1 MMKKKWIA
9 VIGAV
14 LTFALATVIV
24 LAANPGTEADPLVS
38 KSYIESVLK
47 PEIYDYIDQQAKRGF
62 TVVDVKAGKTVIG
75 EAGTEMI
82 LRMGKA
88 TVIGSARGGLADV
101 TQGMDLADG
110 TQAPSNHMMIVP
122 LSDGRGVKIDK
133 TTDAILMIKGSYK
146 IQ

>member
-1 MMKKKWIA
+1 MKKKWMVA
-9 VIGAV
+9 IGAV
-14 LTFALATVIV
+14 LTFVLATAIV

-47 PEIYDYIDQQAKRGF
+47 PEIYAYIDQQANRGF

-82 LRMGKA
+82 LRMGQA

-101 TQGMDLADG
+101 TQGADLADA
-110 TQAPSNHMMIVP
+110 TQVPSNHMLIVP
-122 LSDGRGVKIDK
+122 LGDGRGVKIDK